1 MEVVMNHTQ
10 FLEWKYGDKTTI
22 DIKLEN
28 LGIIDSRKFQK
39 QLIVG
44 LGVSLF
50 LLNNPTHVFAVDLGA
65 IDTLGNTFLNIIRR
79 VGYWIAL
86 TSALTE
92 IIKTSMH
99 GGNNTAE
106 IGKIIMKYLLIYA
119 SLYLMPYLFDLV
131 KGAF

>member
-10 FLEWKYGDKTTI
+10 FLEWRYGNKTTL

-28 LGIIDSRKFQK
+28 IGIKDGKRLER
-39 QLIVG
+39 QLIAG
-44 LGVSLF
+44 IGTTLF
-50 LLNNPTHVFAVDLGA
+50 LISNPTYAFAVDLGA
-65 IDTLGNTFLNIIRR
+65 IDTLGNTFLSIIRR

-86 TSALTE
+86 ISALTE
-92 IIKTSMH
+92 IIKTAMR

>member
-1 MEVVMNHTQ
+1 MEVVMNHAQ
-10 FLEWKYGDKTTI
+10 FLEWRYGNKTMI

-28 LGIIDSRKFQK
+28 LGIIDSRKFEK
-39 QLIVG
+39 KLIVG
-44 LGVSLF
+44 LGVALF
-50 LLNNPTHVFAVDLGA
+50 IVSNPTYVFAVDLGA

-86 TSALTE
+86 ISALTE
-92 IIKTSMH
+92 IIKTSMR

-119 SLYLMPYLFDLV
+119 SLYLMPYMFDLV

>member
-1 MEVVMNHTQ
+1 MEVVMNRTQ
-10 FLEWKYGDKTTI
+10 FLDWKYGGKTTI

-28 LGIIDSRKFQK
+28 LGIKDSRKFEK
-39 QLIVG
+39 QLVIG
-44 LGVSLF
+44 IATTLF
-50 LLNNPTHVFAVDLGA
+50 IISNPTYVFAVDLGS
-65 IDTLGNTFLNIIRR
+65 IDALGNTFLNIIRK

-86 TSALTE
+86 ISALTD
-92 IIKTSMH
+92 IIKTGMR